1 MIMNP
6 RANPGLRTSADQRPS
21 PKEALI
27 RWPGSRGCA
36 LVSPPVMIRSP
47 GSSARSRPASCS
59 ASQAT
64 PAAGCPLAAAPVP
77 RSTTSPSTDSTTG
90 SAERSETG
98 SGGPTTTQAADE
110 PSAVLSSSVNR

>member
-1 MIMNP
+1 MKP
-6 RANPGLRTSADQRPS
+6 GNPGRRTSTDQPAW

-27 RWPGSRGCA
+27 RRPGSSGCA

-47 GSSARSRPASCS
+47 ASSARSRPASCS
-59 ASQAT
+59 ASHAT

-77 RSTTSPSTDSTTG
+77 RSTTSPSTDSATG
-90 SAERSETG
+90 SAARSETG
-98 SGGPTTTQAADE
+98 IAGPTTTQAADE